1 MESSME
7 DLLAR
12 HRKEQQDLQNRING
26 MKKQATKARRRE
38 VNSKCQ
44 SLQDEL
50 SDRHRQEIDELNS
63 KLGGVTLEEGEE
75 EVTPEQL
82 LAQLEGEKR
91 KEKPEKMET
100 VPDSTESGT
109 VAGAPQQQQK
119 RHRNRQ
125 RERLARREAEIAKI
139 KAEAALEA
147 SQQPNLQKVEQDAI
161 DNLCTL
167 KHLKQIDIKPDGHCL
182 FASVLDQLK
191 LRHSAINASVAD
203 YDVNKLRSMACDYVR
218 SHRDDFLPY
227 LFDETTMNLRDIDE
241 YTKEMETT
249 AKWGGEIEIMALSK
263 VFDCPISILFSDR
276 PVQIYNEDGKNPEL
290 KLVYYK
296 HSYTLG
302 EHYNS
307 LHDDD
312 T

>member
-1 MESSME
+1 MEA
-7 DLLAR
+7 LLAR

-50 SDRHRQEIDELNS
+50 NDRHRQEVDELKS
-63 KLGGVTLEEGEE
+63 KLGGVTLEEDEE

-82 LAQLEGEKR
+82 LAQLEGEKER
-91 KEKPEKMET
+91 EKEKEKENQ
-100 VPDSTESGT
+100 EK
-109 VAGAPQQQQK
+109 AGAVSNNSDSSTVTGTPQQQQK

-125 RERLARREAEIAKI
+125 KERLARREAEIAKI

-147 SQQPNLQKVEQDAI
+147 SQQPNLQKIEQDAI
-161 DNLCTL
+161 DNLCSL
-167 KHLKQIDIKPDGHCL
+167 KHLKQVDIKPDGHCL
-182 FASVLDQLK
+182 FASILDQLK
-191 LRHSAINASVAD
+191 LRHGDLNTSVAD

-227 LFDETTMNLRDIDE
+227 LFDETTMNLRDIGE

-307 LHDDD
+307 LH
-312 T
+312 